1 MCMEVRSAKEN
12 AMQDSLA
19 YRGRSQTYKQAS
31 GHPCKGKPYSE
42 SRTYTMH
49 VHTVLTCS
57 NSRIIS
63 SHRIMKRKT
72 ILSFTQNFCQKH
84 STF

>member
-1 MCMEVRSAKEN
+1 MLCMEVRSAKEN

-31 GHPCKGKPYSE
+31 GQPCKEKPYSE
-42 SRTYTMH
+42 SRTYKMH

-63 SHRIMKRKT
+63 NQDRKT
-72 ILSFTQNFCQKH
+72 ILGFTQNFCQKR